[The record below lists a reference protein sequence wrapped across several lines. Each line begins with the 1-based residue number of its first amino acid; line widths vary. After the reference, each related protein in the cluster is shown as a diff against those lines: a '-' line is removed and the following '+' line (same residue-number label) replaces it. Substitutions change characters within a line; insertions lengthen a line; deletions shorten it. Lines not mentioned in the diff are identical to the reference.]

1 LGRSNA
7 RIWPLPPRTVRED
20 WIAWLPA
27 DKDELFG
34 RIVEE
39 LEALYSMLSISLNE
53 ALTLRRESALVHARE
68 QVGISAVLFD
78 RLSGCLAVMLGT
90 LENHSRHFGTVPN
103 AVPLNPQYFRGET
116 AQRYAKKNAL
126 LGKVL
131 LSMRSRYFHKL
142 RLLSETVGS
151 IQVEYRDAAG
161 EISDGVS
168 SQPGAHWGELDNLHY
183 DMNTCLRETMILCK
197 SFLCALPNGEVKGFR
212 RKLEAC
218 SFLAPHANAALP
230 LRPRR
235 AAQL

>member
-1 LGRSNA
+1 
-7 RIWPLPPRTVRED
+7 LPPRTVRED
-20 WIAWLPA
+20 WNAWLPA

-34 RIVEE
+34 RVVDE
-39 LEALYSMLSISLNE
+39 LEALYSMLSIALNE
-53 ALTLRRESALVHARE
+53 ALTLRRESALGHARE
-68 QVGISAVLFD
+68 QVGVSAVLFD

-103 AVPLNPQYFRGET
+103 AVPLNAQNFRGET

-131 LSMRSRYFHKL
+131 FSMRSRYFHKL
-142 RLLSETVGS
+142 RLLTETVGS
-151 IQVEYRDAAG
+151 LQTEYREAAE
-161 EISDGVS
+161 EISDGS
-168 SQPGAHWGELDNLHY
+168 SVQPGAHWGELDNLHY

-218 SFLAPHANAALP
+218 SFLSVREKAVSP